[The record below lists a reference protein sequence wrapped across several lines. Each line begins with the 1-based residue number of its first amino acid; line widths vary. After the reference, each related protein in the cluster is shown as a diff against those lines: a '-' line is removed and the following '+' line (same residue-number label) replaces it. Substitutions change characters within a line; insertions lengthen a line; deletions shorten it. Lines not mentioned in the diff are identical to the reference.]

1 MYCTSLSADQV
12 VDALARAEKDRI
24 PPRRDLAIGVIM
36 DRADDP
42 SMTIDA
48 DYLTELNRLIYG

>member
-1 MYCTSLSADQV
+1 M
-12 VDALARAEKDRI
+12 DALARAEKDRI